1 MKRLSVTLT
10 PDIDAG
16 LKEQAARTGCPE
28 AEFVRR
34 AVREAL
40 FGDQQSAR
48 EAKSQPVLFSP
59 RRETR

>member
-10 PDIDAG
+10 PELEAG

-40 FGDQQSAR
+40 FGDQQAER
-48 EAKSQPVLFSP
+48 VRNGQPVLFA
-59 RRETR
+59 RKQETR

>member
-10 PDIDAG
+10 PELDEA

-34 AVREAL
+34 AVKVAL
-40 FGDQQSAR
+40 FGDAQAAR
-48 EAKSQPVLFSP
+48 VQKNQPVLFAP
-59 RRETR
+59 KQETR